1 MDTSSAAP
9 QAASAAAAKGGRLRS
24 VTMIVIFDIAAPLAA
39 YNVLRSAG
47 MAAVTSLLLSGVFPA
62 IPVGIGAIRHRRLE
76 VVGALVLAGILVG
89 TALGLVSRNARLVL
103 VEGSVPTGVFAVALL
118 GSLLAR
124 QPLMFGFAR
133 EFTGPDTAKGREMT
147 MLWEHYEGFR
157 RVFRIMTAAW
167 GVAFLV
173 EAALRVAVVLNVST
187 GTALMVS
194 KITPFAFAGILFAWT
209 VAYGAR
215 NRKKAVRMIAAGELT
230 LPGPAQSRSREE
242 HAG

>member
-1 MDTSSAAP
+1 
-9 QAASAAAAKGGRLRS
+9 
-24 VTMIVIFDIAAPLAA
+24 
-39 YNVLRSAG
+39 
-47 MAAVTSLLLSGVFPA
+47 
-62 IPVGIGAIRHRRLE
+62 
-76 VVGALVLAGILVG
+76 
-89 TALGLVSRNARLVL
+89 VL

-173 EAALRVAVVLNVST
+173 EAALRVVVVLNVST
-187 GTALMVS
+187 GTALVVS
-194 KITPFAFAGILFAWT
+194 KITPFAFVGILFAWT